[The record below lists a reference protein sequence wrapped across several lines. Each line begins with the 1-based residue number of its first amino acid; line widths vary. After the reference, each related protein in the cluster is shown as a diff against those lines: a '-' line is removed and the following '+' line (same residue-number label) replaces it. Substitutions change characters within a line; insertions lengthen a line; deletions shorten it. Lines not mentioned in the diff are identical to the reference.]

1 VFKQLI
7 VSNFCFVSKMIVFQH
22 GINKNT
28 VPILS
33 DKELQGIC
41 VVCMLSMAASTV
53 QVLSRAAD
61 TIMLCALDEMAYDGH
76 KIRHASESLKTQIH
90 GYVGGCDAWCLYF
103 FFVTLSGTTVN
114 THARIT
120 LGVGVVTSVYFLMFM
135 DHYNLL

>member
-1 VFKQLI
+1 
-7 VSNFCFVSKMIVFQH
+7 MIVFQH

-90 GYVGGCDAWCLYF
+90 GYVGGCDACWLYF
-103 FFVTLSGTTVN
+103 FLS
-114 THARIT
+114 
-120 LGVGVVTSVYFLMFM
+120 L
-135 DHYNLL
+135 